1 MTKPK
6 RILVTGGAGFIGSHV
21 ADQLVATGHDLAVV
35 DNLSMGKREYVPAA
49 AQFYPYDIKSPEIVE
64 LIRSWRPQ
72 VILHFAAQMSVQ
84 ASVSNPVFDAQEN
97 ILGSL
102 NLLQAAAEAKVEKF
116 IFSSTGGAIYGDD
129 APLPAREEDRA
140 RPEAPYGI
148 AKLAVEH
155 YLHFYQR
162 EHGII
167 PIALRYANV
176 FGPRQNGMGEAGV
189 VAIFIEKFLAGQ
201 QPRINGDGLQTRDFV
216 FVGDI
221 VAANLLALDLPP
233 GRDVQ
238 HRHRRRDGYSHHLS
252 QAPGTPGLSP
262 GAGAWPRQARRTA
275 PQRPGQHPGPQ
286 GAGLAAPGEPVRGP
300 GANRGGFPGGRG
312 SIMGRINPDEL
323 WSASARQFIRSPLAK
338 PRFLLKADAD

>member
-21 ADQLVATGHDLAVV
+21 ADQLVASGHDLAVI

-49 AQFYPYDIKSPEIVE
+49 AQFYPYDIKSPETVE
-64 LIRSWRPQ
+64 LIRGWRPQ

-84 ASVSNPVFDAQEN
+84 ASVSNPAFDAQEN

-102 NLLQAAAEAKVEKF
+102 NLLQAAADAKVEKF

-148 AKLAVEH
+148 AKLSVEH
-155 YLHFYQR
+155 YLHFYHR

-221 VAANLLALDLPP
+221 VAANLLALTYP
-233 GRDVQ
+233 R
-238 HRHRRRDGYSHHLS
+238 
-252 QAPGTPGLSP
+252 
-262 GAGAWPRQARRTA
+262 AGAFNIGTGQETDILTVYLKLQELMVSPLGPEHGPAKPGEQRRSALDSTLAQRELGWQPRVSLAE
-275 PQRPGQHPGPQ
+275 
-286 GAGLAAPGEPVRGP
+286 GLAQTVAAFREA
-300 GANRGGFPGGRG
+300 GAR
-312 SIMGRINPDEL
+312 
-323 WSASARQFIRSPLAK
+323 
-338 PRFLLKADAD
+338 